1 MARTFPLHTHVLA
14 LALGLVL
21 LVGGLLAF
29 IGQQL
34 AGNMLSAVAE
44 DQSLRINREVRGSL
58 YQLVQPAD
66 MALRLLSEDA
76 LADAATLDARLRR
89 LPAARAALAGSA
101 ALSSLYVGYG
111 DGQFFFVRRLAG
123 EAERARFEAPP
134 QTAYLVQSID
144 RDAGGVL
151 RGRYLFL
158 DAALGVLAQRE
169 RTQYPDAFD
178 PRRRDWYRDAPQ
190 NGELLVTPPYPF
202 FSDQQVG
209 ITLARRAGNGSAVIG
224 ADIRLHTL
232 GAVLA
237 RQKVTPGARVVLADG
252 DGRIVA
258 LDDASLPVAAPDARG
273 VQRLQHL
280 QDLAHPAFRGQG
292 GLIAEAKAAPG
303 GTLARKRVVD
313 GEAWLLSATALQ
325 MEHVDASFVVM
336 AIPEQE
342 LMAGALH
349 QRNVALVITVLVL
362 CIAVPLTWLLA
373 RQIAHPMRALAAEA
387 EAIRRF
393 NFAPVGAPRSRIR
406 EVEVLGETMDGM
418 RQTIRRF
425 LELNTAVAGEPD
437 FDSLL
442 PRLLGETLSATRAQG
457 GVLYLATDGHLTPV
471 ATLDGEG
478 HPLPDTA
485 SWAATDAEAGEWM
498 HARPPGQIAQAA
510 RALDALGP
518 LLGEAL
524 AARAVRSA
532 ALTDADLVALGLQ
545 AQANALGVSQAIA
558 VPLIN
563 RQGELVG
570 ALLLL
575 LDAPADDDRLA
586 FISALSGLAAVT
598 LEARALIAAQKALF
612 VALIRMIAGA
622 IDAKSEH
629 TGGHCARVPELARL
643 LAQAAC
649 EAKQGPYADFK
660 LDDNGWEILRI
671 AAWMHDCGKI
681 TTPEYVVDKA
691 TKLQTLYDRI
701 HEVRMR
707 FEVLKREAEL
717 RCLQDILDGADAD
730 ARKRLRDE
738 ELVALDDDFA
748 FVARCNQGSESM
760 ADADVERLH
769 RIASRTWTRTLDDR
783 LGLSHEEA
791 ARRQAA
797 PAALLPHPE
806 PLLADRPEHLVP
818 RRTDECFA
826 ADNRWG
832 FRMQPPRWRQ
842 NLGEL
847 HNLGVR
853 YGTLTE
859 EERYLINAHIIQ
871 TEIMLRS
878 LPFPRHLAGVPEVA
892 VSHHEKMD
900 GSGYPKGLR
909 AEQMSPLARM
919 MAIADIYEALTA
931 RDRPYKRGKTLSEA
945 LAIMARMAREGHI
958 DPALFALF
966 LRSGAYLAYAQ
977 RFVEPGQID
986 AVEVDALLDGQETG
1000 QPA

>member
-1 MARTFPLHTHVLA
+1 M
-14 LALGLVL
+14 
-21 LVGGLLAF
+21 
-29 IGQQL
+29 
-34 AGNMLSAVAE
+34 
-44 DQSLRINREVRGSL
+44 
-58 YQLVQPAD
+58 
-66 MALRLLSEDA
+66 
-76 LADAATLDARLRR
+76 
-89 LPAARAALAGSA
+89 
-101 ALSSLYVGYG
+101 
-111 DGQFFFVRRLAG
+111 
-123 EAERARFEAPP
+123 
-134 QTAYLVQSID
+134 
-144 RDAGGVL
+144 
-151 RGRYLFL
+151 
-158 DAALGVLAQRE
+158 
-169 RTQYPDAFD
+169 
-178 PRRRDWYRDAPQ
+178 
-190 NGELLVTPPYPF
+190 TPPYPF

-209 ITLARRAGNGSAVIG
+209 ITLARRAGNGKAVLG
-224 ADIRLHTL
+224 ADIRLQTL
-232 GAVLA
+232 GEVLA
-237 RQKVTPGARVVLADG
+237 RQKVTSGTRLVMTDGAGRVVAQDDADLPSSLSDER
-252 DGRIVA
+252 DGQRLLQ
-258 LDDASLPVAAPDARG
+258 LDDLP
-273 VQRLQHL
+273 
-280 QDLAHPAFRGQG
+280 HPAFRGQHS
-292 GLIAEAKAAPG
+292 LIAEAQAAPARAAAHK
-303 GTLARKRVVD
+303 LAVE

-325 MEHVDASFVVM
+325 MEHADPSFVVM

-342 LMAGALH
+342 LMAGALR
-349 QRNVALVITVLVL
+349 QRNVALAITVVVL

-373 RQIAHPMRALAAEA
+373 RQIARPLRALAAEA

-393 NFAPVGAPRSRIR
+393 NFAQVGAPRSHIR

-418 RQTIRRF
+418 RRTIRRF

-457 GVLYLATDGHLTPV
+457 GVLYLASDGRLAPV

-478 HPLPDTA
+478 HPLPDTVP
-485 SWAATDAEAGEWM
+485 WAATDAEAGQWM
-498 HARPPGQIAQAA
+498 HARPPGHRAQAA

-524 AARAVRSA
+524 TARAVRAA
-532 ALTDADLVALGLQ
+532 ALTEADLVALGLQ
-545 AQANALGVSQAIA
+545 VQAGALGVSQAIA

-563 RQGELVG
+563 RQSELVG

-575 LDAPADDDRLA
+575 LDAPADEDRLA

-612 VALIRMIAGA
+612 EALIRMIAGA
-622 IDAKSEH
+622 IDAKSQH

-649 EAKQGPYADFK
+649 EAKQGPYADFW
-660 LDDNGWEILRI
+660 LDDHGWELLHI

-738 ELVALDDDFA
+738 ELAALDDNFA

-760 ADADVERLH
+760 AEADVERLH
-769 RIASRTWTRTLDDR
+769 RIGSRTWMRTLDDR
-783 LGLSHEEA
+783 LGLSHEES
-791 ARRQAA
+791 ARRAA
-797 PAALLPHPE
+797 MPAAVLPHAE
-806 PLLADRPEHLVP
+806 PLLADRPDHCVP
-818 RRTDECFA
+818 RRAEECFA
-826 ADNRWG
+826 ADNPWG
-832 FRMQPPRWRQ
+832 FRMQAPRWRH

-853 YGTLTE
+853 YGTLTD

-892 VSHHEKMD
+892 ASHHEKMD

-909 AEQMSPLARM
+909 AGQMSPLARM
-919 MAIADIYEALTA
+919 MAIADIFEALTA

-945 LAIMARMAREGHI
+945 LSIMACMAREGHV

-966 LRSGAYLAYAQ
+966 LRSGAYLSYAQ
-977 RFVEPGQID
+977 RFVEPEQID
-986 AVEVDALLDGQETG
+986 AVEVEALLDGLDIT
-1000 QPA
+1000 PAA